1 MRRVLVVDD
10 DPMIHKLLRRLLQ
23 ARGYTVEDAYDGE
36 EALGIIAR
44 ERPDLLVL
52 DLMMPKLSGIEVC
65 QRLKTNPETKGITI
79 LILSARGSPQDR
91 DRGLALGADDYVSK
105 PFHVGELLERI
116 EILLK
121 RN

>member
-1 MRRVLVVDD
+1 
-10 DPMIHKLLRRLLQ
+10 MIHKLLRRLLQ

-91 DRGLALGADDYVSK
+91 DRWLALGTDDYVSK